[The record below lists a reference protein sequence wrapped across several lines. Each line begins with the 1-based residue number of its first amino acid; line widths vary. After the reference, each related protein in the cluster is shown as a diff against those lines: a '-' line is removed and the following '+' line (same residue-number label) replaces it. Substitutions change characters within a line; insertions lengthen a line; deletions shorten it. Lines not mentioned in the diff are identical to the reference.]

1 MNELNITAYRPDEG
15 EVAMHYGFVSIRNGY
30 YFVNANENFY
40 EIMGPNTCY
49 SVLELIHPDAKS
61 EAEGLEQLIVMIDGR
76 KVERLTCT
84 GIQKSVNAG
93 SNGIVHTESGSYQVL
108 FDDGTEMALSVTYCS
123 DSIGEGFHRFW
134 GQMQE
139 STPIKT

>member
-1 MNELNITAYRPDEG
+1 MRKILAALLCGVLLLSFHGCAFLKMEAEPKVE
-15 EVAMHYGFVSIRNGY
+15 AMLEALSEADRE
-30 YFVNANENFY
+30 AA
-40 EIMGPNTCY
+40 
-49 SVLELIHPDAKS
+49 LELIHPDAKS

-123 DSIGEGFHRFW
+123 DSTGEGFYRFW